1 MMAFAGLRE
10 PDRVGNVLTVI
21 GESLIDRIQA
31 DQHSV
36 IADHVGGSPLN
47 VAVGC
52 ARLGVQTRL
61 VTHAGKDNHGQFI
74 LDHLVDNDVEI
85 ITGGTAPTSIATATL
100 APDGSASYEFSLD
113 WDLSSA
119 SLAAW
124 ASIETSTHLHTGS
137 IATMLMPGAHSVYTL
152 LRDAREMA
160 TISYDPNC
168 RPSIIQDV
176 DFARGQAEH
185 FVSLSDV
192 VKASDEDLQWLYPD
206 KGIDLAMQHWLE
218 LGPAL
223 VIVTR
228 GASGPIAISRQFR
241 LELPADSIT
250 VDDTVGAGD
259 SFMAALIAA
268 LNQLD
273 LLGPT
278 KRQDLMNLD
287 EDQLLAV
294 LRYAIRA
301 SGITC
306 SRAGAN
312 PPQLAEV
319 GTVTAPA

>member
-1 MMAFAGLRE
+1 MAFPGLYE
-10 PDRVGNVLTVI
+10 PDRGGNVLTVI
-21 GESLIDRIQA
+21 GESLIDRIQSE
-31 DQHSV
+31 QRSP

-52 ARLGVQTRL
+52 SRLGVQTRL
-61 VTHAGKDNHGQFI
+61 VTHVGKDDHGQLIF
-74 LDHLVDNDVEI
+74 DHLADNDVEI
-85 ITGGTAPTSIATATL
+85 VTGGTAPTSTATATL
-100 APDGSASYEFSLD
+100 GPDGSASYEFSLD
-113 WDLSSA
+113 WDLSNA

-124 ASIETSTHLHTGS
+124 ASFETSSHLHTGS
-137 IATMLMPGAHSVYTL
+137 IATMLMPGAHTAYTL
-152 LRDAREMA
+152 LHDAKDMA

-176 DFARGQAEH
+176 GFARQQAEL
-185 FVSLSDV
+185 FVGISDI

-206 KGIDLAMQHWLE
+206 KSIDLAMQHWLE

-223 VIVTR
+223 VIVTK
-228 GASGPIAISRQFR
+228 GAHGPVALTRHFR
-241 LELPADSIT
+241 LELPADSI
-250 VDDTVGAGD
+250 VVADTVGAGD

-273 LLGPT
+273 LLGPS
-278 KRQDLMNLD
+278 KREDLMNLD
-287 EDQLLAV
+287 QEQLLAV

-312 PPQLAEV
+312 PPQLGEL